1 VALKSGL
8 DVGIPTLR
16 AAGGL
21 LVYVQWWAGS
31 VTAAAELLTLGVAL
45 VGALV
50 LAAGDVVL
58 EAAELGDF
66 PPLNRKNAPAM
77 RPSTMTAI
85 PPLIDH
91 LRTWSSLRTRL
102 AMRRS

>member
-1 VALKSGL
+1 
-8 DVGIPTLR
+8 
-16 AAGGL
+16 L

-45 VGALV
+45 VEALAEALV
-50 LAAGDVVL
+50 LAAGEVVL

-77 RPSTMTAI
+77 RPSTMTAA
-85 PPLIDH
+85 PPLIAH
-91 LRTWSSLRTRL
+91 LRTWSSRRTRR